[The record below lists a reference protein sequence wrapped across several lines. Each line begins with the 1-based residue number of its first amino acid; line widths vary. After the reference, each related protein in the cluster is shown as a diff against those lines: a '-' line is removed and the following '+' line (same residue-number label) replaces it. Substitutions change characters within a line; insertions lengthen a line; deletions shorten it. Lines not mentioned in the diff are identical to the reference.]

1 MRVESR
7 YSKIVKLL
15 SKDPFPLSPNLYLW
29 NFTWRV
35 AAGSGTPTAVQKQVY
50 TYHKGSG
57 RMRAEMKSESG
68 PGRRRW
74 DSRAAVVR
82 PPHPNGEGHPHSS
95 RAGLST
101 LCCSSEILHPQG
113 LGLSQA
119 GRSPWSSKAKEPLKN
134 P

>member
-35 AAGSGTPTAVQKQVY
+35 AAGRGTPTAVQKQVY

-82 PPHPNGEGHPHSS
+82 PPHPNGEGHPPQQQSWAEHSVLQLRDS
-95 RAGLST
+95 PSAGAGT
-101 LCCSSEILHPQG
+101 LP
-113 LGLSQA
+113 
-119 GRSPWSSKAKEPLKN
+119 GREEPLEFKG
-134 P
+134 